1 MSELEQTELLKLA
14 ARASGAGRLENPDG
28 SAEIRNPFCGDRLKL
43 DVRLEDGRVAEIG
56 YEIRACL
63 VCQASTS
70 IVGQEMPGKT
80 VEEIAKLGAEVENYL
95 KEEGEAPAPFDLF
108 EPMKPHLNRHVCIL
122 MPFQGVAEA
131 VDDAEGG

>member
-14 ARASGAGRLENPDG
+14 ARASGAGRLEKPDG
-28 SAEIRNPFCGDRLKL
+28 TAQVRNPFCGDRLTV
-43 DVRLEDGRVAEIG
+43 DVRIEDGRVTEIG

-70 IVGQEMPGKT
+70 LVGEHMPGMT
-80 VEEIAKLGAEVENYL
+80 VSEIASVAELLENYL
-95 KEEGEAPAPFDLF
+95 KDSAEAPELFEIF

-131 VDDAEGG
+131 AADAG

>member
-43 DVRLEDGRVAEIG
+43 DVRLEDGKVTEIG

-63 VCQASTS
+63 VCQAAAS
-70 IVGQEMPGKT
+70 IVGEQMRGRS
-80 VEEIAKLGAEVENYL
+80 VEDIAAIGEQVEKYL
-95 KEEGEAPAPFDLF
+95 KDGGEAPEPFALF

-122 MPFQGVAEA
+122 MPFRGVAEA
-131 VDDAEGG
+131 AADAV

>member
-1 MSELEQTELLKLA
+1 LSELEQTELLKLA

-43 DVRLEDGRVAEIG
+43 DVRLEDGKVVEIG

-63 VCQASTS
+63 VCQASAS
-70 IVGQEMPGKT
+70 IVGEHMPGRR
-80 VEEIAKLGAEVENYL
+80 VEEIASVAAEVEKFL
-95 KEEGEAPAPFDLF
+95 KDVGEAPELFALF

-131 VDDAEGG
+131 AEDTG

>member
-43 DVRLEDGRVAEIG
+43 DVRLEDGKVVEIG

-63 VCQASTS
+63 VCQASAS
-70 IVGQEMPGKT
+70 IVGERMPGRR
-80 VEEIAKLGAEVENYL
+80 VEEIANVAAEVERFL
-95 KEEGEAPAPFDLF
+95 KDSGDPPEFFALF

-131 VDDAEGG
+131 AEGAG